1 MMRFLDFLFPPRV
14 DEIAVRETSVDAF
27 LALMAPRLAP
37 ETRPETVA
45 LLSFADERVRATI
58 HEAKYHGNGHAF
70 ELLAAALADYL
81 RDADDGYRKPLIIPV
96 PLGAVRRKERGFNQ
110 VEEIARR
117 AADELGIPVDAT
129 LLLRTRETTSQ
140 VSLKR
145 RERERNM
152 RGAFTTSPRLRS
164 TGGAARSIDP
174 SHTYI
179 VIDDVI
185 TTGATLQ
192 SAIDTLA
199 SAGAEHI
206 IPLALAH

>member
-14 DEIAVRETSVDAF
+14 DEIAVRKVSVDAF
-27 LALMAPRLAP
+27 LALVVPRVVP

-45 LLSFADERVRATI
+45 ILSFANERVRAAI
-58 HEAKYHGNGHAF
+58 HEAKYHGSSRAF
-70 ELLAAALADYL
+70 ELLATALADYL

-96 PLGAVRRKERGFNQ
+96 PLGAARRKERGFNQ
-110 VEEIARR
+110 VEEIAQR
-117 AADELGIPVDAT
+117 AANELGIPVDTT
-129 LLLRTRETTSQ
+129 LLIRTRETTSQ
-140 VSLKR
+140 VSLQR
-145 RERERNM
+145 REREKNM
-152 RGAFTTSPRLRS
+152 RGAF
-164 TGGAARSIDP
+164 GAAHSIDP

-199 SAGAEHI
+199 GAGAKRI
-206 IPLALAH
+206 ISLALAH

>member
-1 MMRFLDFLFPPRV
+1 MMRFLDVLFPPRV

-27 LALMAPRLAP
+27 LALMAPRLVP

-45 LLSFADERVRATI
+45 LLSFADERVRAAI
-58 HEAKYHGNGHAF
+58 HEAKYHGNGRAF

-81 RDADDGYRKPLIIPV
+81 RDADDGYRKPLLIPV
-96 PLGAVRRKERGFNQ
+96 PLGAARRKERGFNQ

-117 AADELGIPVDAT
+117 AADELGIPIDAT
-129 LLLRTRETTSQ
+129 LLLRTRETASQ
-140 VSLKR
+140 VSLQR

-152 RGAFTTSPRLRS
+152 RGAFTASPRLR
-164 TGGAARSIDP
+164 GASAAELSKQ
-174 SHTYI
+174 TYI

-192 SAIDTLA
+192 SAVDTLA
-199 SAGAEHI
+199 DAGAEHI
-206 IPLALAH
+206 VPIALAH